1 MDELE
6 RIKNMS
12 PEEAQAYLEELT
24 ACSHDCSTCSAQ
36 CASKTPKPAKKL
48 IAVISGKGGTGK
60 STVTVLLAKALQR
73 QGVKTAILD
82 ADVVGAS
89 IPGLL
94 GMKNPVIGDAEV
106 MAPAQ
111 SAGGLDVVSMALIA
125 ENPVDPI
132 IWGGKEQAAAAV
144 YFLTGTRWGK
154 DTDVLLIDMPSG
166 AGDIPLEY
174 YTTMPMD
181 NSLLVAVPG
190 TYAANSLRRAVNL
203 AEMLL
208 VPVMG
213 TVLNFADDP
222 AQAPEILNDIPVVAC
237 LGEDRAISA
246 AADAGE
252 LESYETPALDF
263 LARAIAE
270 TL

>member
-6 RIKNMS
+6 RYKNMS
-12 PEEAQAYLEELT
+12 MEEAQAYLDELN
-24 ACSHDCSTCSAQ
+24 ACSHDCSTCTAECS
-36 CASKTPKPAKKL
+36 SKTKKPAKKL

-60 STVTVLLAKALQR
+60 STVTVLLAKALQKL
-73 QGVKTAILD
+73 GVKAAVLD

-89 IPGLL
+89 IPNML
-94 GMKNPVIGDAEV
+94 GMYDPVIGDSEIMV
-106 MAPAQ
+106 PAK

-125 ENPVDPI
+125 EDPVEPV

-144 YFLTGTRWGK
+144 YFLTGTQWDK
-154 DTDVLLIDMPSG
+154 DTEVLLLDMPSG

-174 YTTMPMD
+174 FTTMPMD
-181 NSLLVAVPG
+181 SSLLVAVPG
-190 TYAANSLRRAVNL
+190 KMAENSLRRAVNL

-213 TVLNFADDP
+213 TVLNFAEDE
-222 AQAPEILNDIPVVAC
+222 AQTPEMLGDIPTVAC
-237 LGEDRAISA
+237 LPYDPALKR
-246 AADAGE
+246 AADDGK
-252 LESYETPALDF
+252 LEEYSTQALDY

-270 TL
+270 SL